1 MAHVTTTAPP
11 ARRRSF
17 GELLSS
23 DLRAL
28 PIVIGLIALWLFFAS
43 QSDVFLTPRNLSNL
57 LVQSTV
63 VGIMALGL
71 MFVLLVKEIDLSV
84 AAINGVTSVFM
95 AKLIVEYGFSPWIA
109 VPIAILI
116 GAAIGSLSARWVTYV
131 GVPSFVVTLGLGL
144 ALNGLQ
150 LILLPETAR
159 YSLNGT
165 GLEKI
170 ALTNISGVGAWVVL
184 AIGIAAFAALVLSE
198 VAGRKKAGLET
209 PFLQGVVA
217 PIAAAAAFGIVV
229 VAILSAHQGIPLVV
243 LIFAILLGIGGY
255 ILKETQFG
263 LFLYAVG
270 NNDEAAR
277 RSGVNVPRIKMAAF
291 ALAGGIAALAGVIAA
306 SRTLGVGVF
315 SGGGVG
321 GGTLLLEFDRS
332 GGHRRREPLRRPG
345 RDPCGAARLPGDRY
359 RAERAE
365 PDGRRKRGAPDR
377 HRPAARPRRLD
388 RQADRKGHRPA
399 ELLTTLSRP
408 LREGATPHNGSDMR
422 PARGHQPT
430 SLRQPR

>member
-1 MAHVTTTAPP
+1 MAHITTTAAPP
-11 ARRRSF
+11 AKRRSF

-23 DLRAL
+23 DFRAL
-28 PIVIGLIALWLFFAS
+28 PIVIGLVALWIFFAL
-43 QSDVFLTPRNLSNL
+43 QSDVFLTARNLSNL

-71 MFVLLVKEIDLSV
+71 MFVLLVKEIDLSI

-95 AKLIVEYGFSPWIA
+95 AKLIVDYGFSPWVA

-116 GAAIGSLSARWVTYV
+116 GAGIGSLSARWVTYV

-159 YSLNGT
+159 YGLQGT
-165 GLEKI
+165 GIERI
-170 ALTNISGVGAWVVL
+170 ALTNISGIWAWVVL
-184 AIGIAAFAALVLSE
+184 ALGLAAFAALVLSD
-198 VAGRKKAGLET
+198 VARRKKAGLET
-209 PFLQGVVA
+209 PFLQSVVF
-217 PIAAAAAFGIVV
+217 PIAGAAAFGIIV
-229 VAILSAHQGIPLVV
+229 VAILGAHQGIPLVV
-243 LIFAILLGIGGY
+243 LIFAVLLGIGGY

-277 RSGVNVPRIKMAAF
+277 RAGVKVPQIKMAAF
-291 ALAGGIAALAGVIAA
+291 AIAGGIAALAGIIAA

-321 GGTLLLEFDRS
+321 GGTLLLES
-332 GGHRRREPLRRPG
+332 IAAAVIGGVSLFG
-345 RDPCGAARLPGDRY
+345 G
-359 RAERAE
+359 
-365 PDGRRKRGAPDR
+365 RGAI
-377 HRPAARPRRLD
+377 HAALLGALVIGTVSNGLNLMGVENEIRLIVT
-388 RQADRKGHRPA
+388 G
-399 ELLTTLSRP
+399 LLLVLAVSIDK
-408 LREGATPHNGSDMR
+408 LIEKATGQQSF
-422 PARGHQPT
+422 
-430 SLRQPR
+430 

>member
-28 PIVIGLIALWLFFAS
+28 PIVIGLVALWLFFAS

-116 GAAIGSLSARWVTYV
+116 GAGIGSLSARWVTYV

-165 GLEKI
+165 GLERI
-170 ALTNISGVGAWVVL
+170 ALTNISGPWAWIVL

-198 VAGRKKAGLET
+198 VAGRRKAGLET
-209 PFLQGVVA
+209 PFMQGVVM

-277 RSGVNVPRIKMAAF
+277 RAGVKVPNIKMVAF
-291 ALAGGIAALAGVIAA
+291 AIAGGIAALAGVIAA

-321 GGTLLLEFDRS
+321 GGTLLLES
-332 GGHRRREPLRRPG
+332 IAAAVIGGVSLFG
-345 RDPCGAARLPGDRY
+345 G
-359 RAERAE
+359 
-365 PDGRRKRGAPDR
+365 RGAI
-377 HRPAARPRRLD
+377 HAALLGALVIGTVQNGLNLMGVENEVRLIVT
-388 RQADRKGHRPA
+388 G
-399 ELLTTLSRP
+399 LLLVLAVSIDK
-408 LREGATPHNGSDMR
+408 LIEKATGQQSF
-422 PARGHQPT
+422 
-430 SLRQPR
+430 

>member
-1 MAHVTTTAPP
+1 MEQTVSAVPP
-11 ARRRSF
+11 LVRSRSF
-17 GELLSS
+17 GELLSNEF
-23 DLRAL
+23 RAL
-28 PIVIGLIALWLFFAS
+28 PIVIGLVVLWIFFAS

-84 AAINGVTSVFM
+84 AAINGVTSVLM
-95 AKLIVEYGFSPWIA
+95 AKLIVEAGFSPWIA
-109 VPIAILI
+109 VPVAILI
-116 GAAIGSLSARWVTYV
+116 GAGIGSLSARWVTYV

-165 GLEKI
+165 GLERI
-170 ALTNISGVGAWVVL
+170 ALTNISGIWAWVVL
-184 AIGIAAFAALVLSE
+184 LIGLAAFAALVFSE
-198 VAGRKKAGLET
+198 AGERKKAGLEA
-209 PFLQGVVA
+209 PFMQGVVL
-217 PIAAAAAFGIVV
+217 PIAGSAFFGAIV

-243 LIFAILLGIGGY
+243 LIFAVLLGIGGY

-277 RSGVNVPRIKMAAF
+277 RNGIKVAQIKMAAF
-291 ALAGGIAALAGVIAA
+291 AIAGGIAALAGVIAS

-321 GGTLLLEFDRS
+321 GGTLLLES
-332 GGHRRREPLRRPG
+332 IAAAVIGGVSLFGG
-345 RDPCGAARLPGDRY
+345 RGSIHAALLGALVIGTVSNGLNLMGVENEIRLIVTG
-359 RAERAE
+359 
-365 PDGRRKRGAPDR
+365 
-377 HRPAARPRRLD
+377 
-388 RQADRKGHRPA
+388 
-399 ELLTTLSRP
+399 LLLVLAVSIDK
-408 LREGATPHNGSDMR
+408 LIEKATGQQSF
-422 PARGHQPT
+422 
-430 SLRQPR
+430 